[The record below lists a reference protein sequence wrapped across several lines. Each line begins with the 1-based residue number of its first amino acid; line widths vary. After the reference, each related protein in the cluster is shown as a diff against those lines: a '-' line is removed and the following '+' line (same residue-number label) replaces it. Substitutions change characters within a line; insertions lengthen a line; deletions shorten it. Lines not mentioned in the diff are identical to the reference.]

1 MLISKKLIS
10 NKAFYFTPKKY
21 ENSSNKFWL
30 ADWAMNLILKIKE
43 RICFEFKINPLKL
56 LITMIPN
63 IRKYNESRISD
74 SSSRLNLIVKYPRII

>member
-1 MLISKKLIS
+1 
-10 NKAFYFTPKKY
+10 
-21 ENSSNKFWL
+21 
-30 ADWAMNLILKIKE
+30 MNLILNIKE